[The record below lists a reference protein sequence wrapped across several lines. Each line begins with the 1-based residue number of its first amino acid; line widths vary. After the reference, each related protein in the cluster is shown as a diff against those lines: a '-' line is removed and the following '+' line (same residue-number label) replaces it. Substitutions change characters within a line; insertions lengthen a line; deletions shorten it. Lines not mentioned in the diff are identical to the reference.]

1 MKEIQM
7 FEPMVNHLESQGYEI
22 LEQHKGHEHGTDMV
36 AQKDGKQLLI
46 ELKGASAAKDVDFGT
61 VIYQIMKQMKIS
73 GEDYAIGVTKDYEI
87 LVSRCMMPL
96 RKLKIKMFVV
106 SETGVNQLW

>member
-22 LEQHKGHEHGTDMV
+22 LEQHKGHEHGTDLV

-46 ELKGASAAKDVDFGT
+46 ELKGSSAAKDVDFGT

-73 GEDYAIGVTKDYEI
+73 NDEYAIGVTDDYKN

-96 RKLKIKMFVV
+96 QKLKIKMFMV
-106 SETGVNQLW
+106 SEIGVNPLW

>member
-7 FEPMVNHLESQGYEI
+7 FEPMIAHLESQGYQI
-22 LEQHKGHEHGTDMV
+22 LEQHRGYEHGTDMV
-36 AQKDGKQLLI
+36 AQKDGKKLLV
-46 ELKGASAAKDVDFGT
+46 ELKGTTTNKDVDFGT

-73 GEDYAIGVTKDYEI
+73 EEDYAIGVTSDYET

-96 RKLKIKMFVV
+96 QKLKIKMFMV
-106 SETGVNQLW
+106 SESGVNQLW

>member
-7 FEPMVNHLESQGYEI
+7 FEPMIEYLESQGYGI
-22 LEQHKGHEHGTDMV
+22 LEQHKGHEHGTDIV
-36 AQKDGKQLLI
+36 AIKNGKKLLI
-46 ELKGASAAKDVDFGT
+46 ELKGTSAAKDVDFGT